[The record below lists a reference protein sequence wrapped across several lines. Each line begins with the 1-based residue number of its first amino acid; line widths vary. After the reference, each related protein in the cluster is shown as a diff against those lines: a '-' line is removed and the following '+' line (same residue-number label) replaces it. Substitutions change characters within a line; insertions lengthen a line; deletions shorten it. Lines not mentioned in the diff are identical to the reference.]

1 MLSSVLSRVIKDNR
15 VTSSE
20 RKQLGAFVGTFD
32 QERVTLVLSKGGLAA
47 KRAMYR
53 KLFSPRKPTGDPTSL
68 IPVAPGDGRISF
80 GDMQNPTQGFEGSCA
95 IVAASFD
102 DVKYAVNDD
111 SSWTFRFRNDI
122 YVTVSPERAITG
134 SVGEFGV
141 LERAYAT
148 YLDITGTKKSGTSGW
163 QEMSDGNGA
172 DATIFA
178 LTGRPP
184 VAADAWMPQDST
196 TIDFNLQRGRTVII
210 SNWARESGTII
221 SGHAYR
227 LVLGAT
233 GGYDAVNPWGY
244 NPTTPSA
251 TLHFN
256 SWSSLRSSFSE
267 GTYTIG

>member
-1 MLSSVLSRVIKDNR
+1 MLSKVLSRVIKDNR
-15 VTSSE
+15 VTVSE

-47 KRAMYR
+47 KRSMYR

-80 GDMQNPTQGFEGSCA
+80 GDIQNPTQGFEGSCA
-95 IVAASFD
+95 IIAASFD
-102 DVKYAVNDD
+102 NVKYAVNDD
-111 SSWTFRFRNDI
+111 ASWTFRFQRDI

-134 SVGEFGV
+134 ATGEFGV

-148 YLDITGTKKSGTSGW
+148 YLDITGVKKSGTSGW

-172 DATIFA
+172 DPVIFA
-178 LTGRPP
+178 LTGRIP
-184 VAADAWMPQDST
+184 VTADAWIPQESSA
-196 TIDFNLQRGRTVII
+196 IDFDLQRGRTIII
-210 SNWARESGTII
+210 SNWAAKSGTII

-251 TLHFN
+251 TLHFS

-267 GTYTIG
+267 GTYTSG